1 MKPTLKTI
9 FLCFLALID
18 CIFGT
23 IVILTSIDYNKNES
37 VAPVKTSYNY
47 TYVNNLSNIS
57 SIVYVEEQEE
67 DKSEKTEEKIV
78 YDGMTLD
85 QLAKKLNKSLKSDL
99 KNKGY
104 LIASYSI
111 KKGVDP
117 YVATAIMLHETGCE
131 YGCSTLVKKC
141 NNVGGMKGSGCGS
154 YSAFSSLDTGIK
166 KFINNL
172 ANNYYAKGLNTPAK
186 MNKKYAADKSWS
198 KKVNAYV
205 KKIKNK

>member
-1 MKPTLKTI
+1 MKPTLKTV
-9 FLCFLALID
+9 FLCFLALLD

-23 IVILTSIDYNKNES
+23 VVILSSIEYNKKES
-37 VAPVKTSYNY
+37 EMPVKESFNY
-47 TYVNNLSNIS
+47 TYVNDLSKIS
-57 SIVYVEEQEE
+57 SMVKVEEKKEE
-67 DKSEKTEEKIV
+67 KKEKTDSKIV
-78 YDGMTLD
+78 YDGMTLN
-85 QLAKKLNKSLKSDL
+85 QLAAKLNKSLKSTV

-104 LIASYSI
+104 LIASYSL

-117 YVATAIMLHETGCE
+117 YVATAIILHETGCE
-131 YGCSTLVKKC
+131 HGCSTLVKKC
-141 NNVGGMKGSGCGS
+141 NNVGGMKGRGCGS

-172 ANNYYAKGLNTPAK
+172 ANNYYAYGLNTPAK

-205 KKIKNK
+205 KKIKSR

>member
-9 FLCFLALID
+9 FLCFLALLD

-23 IVILTSIDYNKNES
+23 IVVLASIEYNKKES
-37 VAPVKTSYNY
+37 VAPVKASINY
-47 TYVNNLSNIS
+47 TYINKLSDIS

-67 DKSEKTEEKIV
+67 EKKEKTEEKIV
-78 YDGMTLD
+78 YDGMTLK
-85 QLAKKLNKSLKSDL
+85 QLSNKLNKSLKSNL
-99 KNKGY
+99 KNKGN
-104 LIASYSI
+104 LIASYSL

-154 YSAFSSLDTGIK
+154 YSAFSSLDKGIK
-166 KFINNL
+166 KFIDNL
-172 ANNYYAKGLNTPAK
+172 SKNYYAKGLDTPAK